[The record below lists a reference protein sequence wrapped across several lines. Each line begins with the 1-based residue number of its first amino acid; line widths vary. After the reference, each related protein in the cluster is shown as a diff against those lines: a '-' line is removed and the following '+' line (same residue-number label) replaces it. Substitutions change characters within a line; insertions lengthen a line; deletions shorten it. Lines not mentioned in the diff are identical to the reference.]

1 MKIIN
6 DSSILDVKP
15 LQVITGC
22 YPHRKVLRHIP
33 EDKITPYVIHME
45 NLEFDGDSFV
55 HLDFHAGHYFRDL
68 ESAKLAFSESSR

>member
-15 LQVITGC
+15 LQVIPGC

-33 EDKITPYVIHME
+33 EDKITPYVIHTE
-45 NLEFDGDSFV
+45 NLQIAGDAFV
-55 HLDFHAGHYFRDL
+55 HMEFYRGRYFRDL
-68 ESAKLAFSESSR
+68 ESAKQEFSQS

>member
-15 LQVITGC
+15 LQVIPGC

-33 EDKITPYVIHME
+33 EDKITPYVIHTE
-45 NLEFDGDSFV
+45 NLEMAGDSFV
-55 HLDFHAGHYFRDL
+55 HLAFYHGRYFRDL
-68 ESAKLAFSESSR
+68 ESAVVEFKK

>member
-15 LQVITGC
+15 LQVIPGC

-45 NLEFDGDSFV
+45 NLEVEGNSFV

-68 ESAKLAFSESSR
+68 ESARLAFSESSR